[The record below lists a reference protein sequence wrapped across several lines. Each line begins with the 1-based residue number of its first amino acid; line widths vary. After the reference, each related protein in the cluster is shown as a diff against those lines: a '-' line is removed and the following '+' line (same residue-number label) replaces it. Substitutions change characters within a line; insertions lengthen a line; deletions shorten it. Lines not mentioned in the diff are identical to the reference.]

1 MLNAAQICFQLKLV
15 ENVIL
20 IKKQHPND
28 EQNEEIE
35 VLKGGKMMVKF
46 FHGHKKNKIN
56 RKTHVGCAIFT
67 LLKNRIYE
75 NSIYR
80 SSCQIIMGFYASI

>member
-1 MLNAAQICFQLKLV
+1 MLNTAQICFQLKLV

-35 VLKGGKMMVKF
+35 VLKGSKMMVKF
-46 FHGHKKNKIN
+46 FHGYKKTKLIE
-56 RKTHVGCAIFT
+56 KLT
-67 LLKNRIYE
+67 
-75 NSIYR
+75 
-80 SSCQIIMGFYASI
+80 